1 MQYPVQAFYLM
12 ELQEVLLGGETVRV
26 PDNIASTVT
35 PEVMDIRYV
44 KRWAV
49 YNHILPETAEIGIT
63 M

>member
-1 MQYPVQAFYLM
+1 M
-12 ELQEVLLGGETVRV
+12 ELQELLLSGETVRV

-35 PEVMDIRYV
+35 PEVLDIRYV